1 MVDYYKEFGL
11 KEDATE
17 AEIRAAV
24 GAPSIEEEDTCMC
37 GELIS
42 DCEDAYTHMTHGV

>member
-24 GAPSIEEEDTCMC
+24 GAPSNEEEDTCMC
-37 GELIS
+37 GELLS
-42 DCEDAYTHMTHGV
+42 NCEDAYTHMTHGV

>member
-24 GAPSIEEEDTCMC
+24 GAPSIDEENTCMC
-37 GELIS
+37 GEPINE
-42 DCEDAYTHMTHGV
+42 CEDAYSHTTHGV

>member
-1 MVDYYKEFGL
+1 MVDYYKEFSL

-37 GELIS
+37 GEPI
-42 DCEDAYTHMTHGV
+42 DTCDDAYSHMTHGV

>member
-1 MVDYYKEFGL
+1 MDYYKEFGL
-11 KEDATE
+11 KEGASE

-24 GAPSIEEEDTCMC
+24 GAPSIEEENICMC

-42 DCEDAYTHMTHGV
+42 DCEDTYTHMTHGV